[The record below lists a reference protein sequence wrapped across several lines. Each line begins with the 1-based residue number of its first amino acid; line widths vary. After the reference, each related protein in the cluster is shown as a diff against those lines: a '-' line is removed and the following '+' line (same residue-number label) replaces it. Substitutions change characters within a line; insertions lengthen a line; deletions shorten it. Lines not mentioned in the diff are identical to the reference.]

1 LILINGYGCKPARLN
16 VPDIITF
23 GEMLIDFVP
32 TVSGVSLMDAP
43 AFINAPGGATANVAV
58 GVSRL
63 GVSSGFMGKVGDDAF
78 GRFLER
84 TLHEANVDTTA
95 MRFATDARTSLAFVS
110 LRADGEREFVF
121 YRHMDKDLL
130 LMYAPAEV
138 DIDYIRG
145 GKIFHYGS
153 ISLIDD
159 TSRTATRLA
168 VSTARSAGLTISY
181 DPNLRL
187 NLWPNA
193 DAAREGLLTGWRK
206 AHIIKASEDEMTF
219 LTGKTDLGAAVD
231 QLWHSDLCLLVVT
244 LGKHGCRYFTPNFN
258 GEVASFDVAAV
269 DTTGAGDGFVA
280 GLLTGLHQHANA
292 LTDEATL
299 RKICRR
305 ANAVGA
311 LTTTQRG
318 AIPAL
323 PTTAQ
328 LDSFLDKQP
337 HA

>member
-1 LILINGYGCKPARLN
+1 M
-16 VPDIITF
+16 PDIITF

-43 AFINAPGGATANVAV
+43 AFIKAPGGATANVAV
-58 GVSRL
+58 GAARL
-63 GVSSGFMGKVGDDAF
+63 GVSAGFMGKVGDDAF

-84 TLHEANVDTTA
+84 TLHEANVDTQA
-95 MRFATDARTSLAFVS
+95 MRFAKEARTSLAFVS

-130 LMYAPAEV
+130 LMYAPTEV
-138 DIDYIRG
+138 DTDYIRG

-153 ISLIDD
+153 VGLIDE
-159 TSRTATRLA
+159 TSRNATRLA

-187 NLWPNA
+187 NLWPDEA
-193 DAAREGLLTGWRK
+193 TARDGLLTGLRQ

-219 LTGKTDLGAAVD
+219 LTGKTELAAAVD
-231 QLWHSDLCLLVVT
+231 QLWHSDLRLLVVT
-244 LGKHGCRYFTPNFN
+244 LGKHGCHYFTSKFN
-258 GEVASFDVAAV
+258 GEVGSFEVTSV

-280 GLLTGLHQHANA
+280 GLLTGLQQHTNA
-292 LTDEATL
+292 LTDEGTL

-323 PTTAQ
+323 PTTEQ
-328 LDSFLDKQP
+328 LNSFLDQSA

>member
-1 LILINGYGCKPARLN
+1 M
-16 VPDIITF
+16 PDIITF

-43 AFINAPGGATANVAV
+43 AFIKAPGGATANVAV
-58 GVSRL
+58 GAARL
-63 GVSSGFMGKVGDDAF
+63 GVSAGFMGKVGDDAF
-78 GRFLER
+78 GHFLER
-84 TLHEANVDTTA
+84 TLHEADVDTAA
-95 MRFATDARTSLAFVS
+95 MCFATDAHTSLAFVS
-110 LRADGEREFVF
+110 LRADGEREFAF

-138 DIDYIRG
+138 NTGYIRS

-153 ISLIDD
+153 ISLIAEPA
-159 TSRTATRLA
+159 RTATHLA

-193 DAAREGLLTGWRK
+193 DAARDGLMTGWRQ

-219 LTGKTDLGAAVD
+219 LTGKTDLAAAVA
-231 QLWHSDLCLLVVT
+231 QLWHSDLRLLVVT
-244 LGKHGCRYFTPNFN
+244 LGKHGCRYFTPQFN

-269 DTTGAGDGFVA
+269 DTTGAGDGLVA

-292 LTDEATL
+292 LIDEATL
-299 RKICRR
+299 REICRR

-323 PTTAQ
+323 PTTEQ
-328 LDSFLDKQP
+328 LNSFLDKHT

>member
-1 LILINGYGCKPARLN
+1 M
-16 VPDIITF
+16 PDIITF

-32 TVSGVSLMDAP
+32 TISGVSLMDAP
-43 AFINAPGGATANVAV
+43 AFIKAPGGATANVAV
-58 GVSRL
+58 GAARL
-63 GVSSGFMGKVGDDAF
+63 GVSAGFMGKVGDDAF

-84 TLHEANVDTTA
+84 TLHEANVDTHA
-95 MRFATDARTSLAFVS
+95 LRFAANARTSLAFVS

-130 LMYAPAEV
+130 LMYAPTEV
-138 DIDYIRG
+138 DTDYIRG

-153 ISLIDD
+153 IGLIDE
-159 TSRTATRLA
+159 TSRNATRLA

-187 NLWPNA
+187 NLWPDEA
-193 DAAREGLLTGWRK
+193 TARDGLLTGWRQ

-219 LTGKTDLGAAVD
+219 LTGKTDLTAAVD
-231 QLWHSDLCLLVVT
+231 QLWHSDLKLLVVT
-244 LGKHGCRYFTPNFN
+244 LGKHGCRYFTPKFN
-258 GEVASFDVAAV
+258 GEVGSFEVTSV

-280 GLLTGLHQHANA
+280 GLLTGLQQHTNA
-292 LTDEATL
+292 LTDEGTL

-323 PTTAQ
+323 PTVEQ
-328 LDSFLDKQP
+328 LNSFLDQSA